1 MLLFQGGFI
10 VELGKLLGILHLQRF
25 HCFAHKLNLIVRNT
39 ANAKES
45 VTQRIK
51 FSGVK
56 LREKDANAHHSFHSK
71 SSKNMAHLREVMVE
85 AGKNPVKPLKIHEV
99 RWSSSHREVLRREY
113 VHAPIWW
120 EHYAR
125 ISSSDSFSQTQRE
138 KASYLQ
144 DAIEDKNAR
153 LISVFLLDILIFLF
167 HFLVRIYFCTVT

>member
-1 MLLFQGGFI
+1 
-10 VELGKLLGILHLQRF
+10 
-25 HCFAHKLNLIVRNT
+25 
-39 ANAKES
+39 
-45 VTQRIK
+45 
-51 FSGVK
+51 
-56 LREKDANAHHSFHSK
+56 
-71 SSKNMAHLREVMVE
+71 MAHLREVMVE

-125 ISSSDSFSQTQRE
+125 ISTSDSFSQTQRE

-153 LISVFLLDILIFLF
+153 LISVFLLDILTLF
-167 HFLVRIYFCTVT
+167 GKVSEEFQKKGESVLGLFNRIKQLKDGKEIGKATHIKA